1 MEDPTKD
8 QWLFLVS
15 LSFLCQDPPQG
26 QRKWYKCIFLG
37 KTDGQDAH
45 IVYDGEKI
53 LLSKSVRRIGQAW
66 GLSLGFYKEF
76 SCHSYNH
83 QSGFGGRIIPPKREA
98 LALPSS
104 TSLIPI
110 EAIEAIMVK
119 AKDPEAEAVIKK
131 AIEENREEGELQR
144 MRKQDEKAALIP
156 FEDKNEFDAAPIE
169 ETKEMPGQ
177 VQPSQVLPDA
187 LPAQVFQQAE
197 EGGSEMIM
205 GHRGFERNGRKEGG
219 L

>member
-1 MEDPTKD
+1 
-8 QWLFLVS
+8 
-15 LSFLCQDPPQG
+15 
-26 QRKWYKCIFLG
+26 
-37 KTDGQDAH
+37 
-45 IVYDGEKI
+45 
-53 LLSKSVRRIGQAW
+53 
-66 GLSLGFYKEF
+66 
-76 SCHSYNH
+76 
-83 QSGFGGRIIPPKREA
+83 
-98 LALPSS
+98 
-104 TSLIPI
+104 
-110 EAIEAIMVK
+110 MVK

-197 EGGSEMIM
+197 EGGSEVIM